1 MNLEIV
7 VDEGT
12 FNNLIDVFIRSFIDL
27 GGLLM
32 VDVVN
37 KVVYFGVD
45 GVTIFQGLKISVIV
59 QFMN

>member
-1 MNLEIV
+1 M
-7 VDEGT
+7 DEGT

>member
-1 MNLEIV
+1 LNLEIV